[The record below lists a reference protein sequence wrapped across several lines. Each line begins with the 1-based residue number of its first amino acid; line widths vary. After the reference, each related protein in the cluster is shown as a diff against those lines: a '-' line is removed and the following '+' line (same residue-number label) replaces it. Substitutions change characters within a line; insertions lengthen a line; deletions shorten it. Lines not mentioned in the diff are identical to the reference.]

1 MIQIK
6 IKDWFFSLSCVGWAW
21 ITIFSCFAT
30 SANNRLTGKRISLTH
45 FRNVMFSSQQL
56 KYAQP
61 CQPLTLKTDIL
72 FPVQLSG
79 RSTQMLLLQWRY
91 VSQCKPE
98 ISLAVTWAETL
109 SFSLTHTCRQ
119 IADYLQDLQSKSAL
133 LKSDISVFTGCRAE
147 TQGTQWGLCHWLLC
161 TW

>member
-1 MIQIK
+1 MSTITMQLTMKLKVKKKRTLRLHKTFSWEYMIQIK
-6 IKDWFFSLSCVGWAW
+6 LKDWFFSLSCVGWAW

-30 SANNRLTGKRISLTH
+30 SANNRLIGKRISLTH

-61 CQPLTLKTDIL
+61 WQPLTLKTDIL

-79 RSTQMLLLQWRY
+79 RSAQMLLLQWRY

-98 ISLAVTWAETL
+98 IFLAVTWAETL
-109 SFSLTHTCRQ
+109 SFSLTHTCR
-119 IADYLQDLQSKSAL
+119 
-133 LKSDISVFTGCRAE
+133 
-147 TQGTQWGLCHWLLC
+147 
-161 TW
+161 